1 MRDGAREKRGA
12 RPEVDGQRQREQD
25 PVAPGER
32 GSRPSRRRRPAGS
45 GPPPRRYEEGRSAS
59 RAPPRR
65 PGRRRPSRRPA
76 SRRSRCRGRP
86 RSAGGGSRLRP
97 RTSARAVARLT
108 DASSTPG
115 TAESAF
121 SIVLTQEAQCMPWI
135 ESVRPGASEGGRGG
149 AGGAALPPCTGSAAG
164 DFAGGAE
171 AGERR
176 AMPKAYRGRA
186 RVRAR
191 VRVLPRRR
199 LRPLE
204 RQPSLSRHGRVHR
217 HAVSRLAGP
226 EERRAHRPGGLAA
239 GADAPGGRARPRR
252 GRGPDGRRGAR
263 GRPGRPLRPS
273 TAARSRDR
281 PRRGQRRSAGGRA
294 RARRS
299 SWPRRTFTPLR
310 RTPEGISLPLEPGRG
325 DPAARRPVRRAPLAA
340 RGLRADA
347 RGRRMPAGP
356 ARLLASS
363 PCDCRG
369 ASPASATSRAST
381 IAEEGAELRALFR
394 GRRLSARHGALD
406 RGVLA
411 DVARG
416 RVPAGRTAELL
427 RTGDRGSSRRRRP
440 RGA

>member
-1 MRDGAREKRGA
+1 
-12 RPEVDGQRQREQD
+12 
-25 PVAPGER
+25 
-32 GSRPSRRRRPAGS
+32 
-45 GPPPRRYEEGRSAS
+45 
-59 RAPPRR
+59 
-65 PGRRRPSRRPA
+65 
-76 SRRSRCRGRP
+76 
-86 RSAGGGSRLRP
+86 
-97 RTSARAVARLT
+97 
-108 DASSTPG
+108 
-115 TAESAF
+115 
-121 SIVLTQEAQCMPWI
+121 MPWI

-191 VRVLPRRR
+191 VLPRRR

-204 RQPSLSRHGRVHR
+204 RQPSLSRHGRVRR

-239 GADAPGGRARPRR
+239 GGDAPGGCARPRR
-252 GRGPDGRRGAR
+252 GRGTDRRRRAR

-273 TAARSRDR
+273 AAARSRDR

-294 RARRS
+294 RARGRAGRARLS
-299 SWPRRTFTPLR
+299 LPLR
-310 RTPEGISLPLEPGRG
+310 RTLEGIPLPLEPGRG
-325 DPAARRPVRRAPLAA
+325 DPAARRPVRRAALAA

-356 ARLLASS
+356 ARLLGLRRAIDAGRVRRPRPRERRQSRRREPSS
-363 PCDCRG
+363 GRSFG
-369 ASPASATSRAST
+369 ATVFSGAWSARSRACSPT
-381 IAEEGAELRALFR
+381 RPGDAFRPGAPRSSC
-394 GRRLSARHGALD
+394 G
-406 RGVLA
+406 
-411 DVARG
+411 
-416 RVPAGRTAELL
+416 PPTAA
-427 RTGDRGSSRRRRP
+427 SSRRRRR